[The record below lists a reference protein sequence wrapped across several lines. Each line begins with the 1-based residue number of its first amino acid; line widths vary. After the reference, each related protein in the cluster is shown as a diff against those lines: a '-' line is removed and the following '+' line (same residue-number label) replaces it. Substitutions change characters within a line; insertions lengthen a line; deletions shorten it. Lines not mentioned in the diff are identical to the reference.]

1 MIPVWLIA
9 INFVRQQR
17 IVTYVFL
24 AWVVGFG
31 LLFGLWGGGD
41 RSDLLALFHQQTAY
55 GVVYTLFLAAASVHG
70 ERQSR
75 RILSVLSKGIRRH
88 EYIAGLML
96 GSVLM
101 TCLYM
106 VSLGLVNVWLASR
119 LGFSAQIW
127 PIWSIL
133 AAATLA
139 GVLVAAIATMF
150 STFAHPLVATIGT
163 IILAGLPAGLQA
175 WKGNPVGVLSP
186 AGYVLQQIFNSDF
199 VHGWA
204 GGWDFVP
211 MAILQILFFWALA
224 GLIFQRKDVTAAIE

>member
-1 MIPVWLIA
+1 MTAVWLIA

-17 IVTYVFL
+17 IVTYIFL

-31 LLFGLWGGGD
+31 ALFGLWGGGD
-41 RSDLLALFHQQTAY
+41 RSDMLALFHQQTAY
-55 GVVYTLFLAAASVHG
+55 GVIYTLFLAAASVHG

-75 RILSVLSKGIRRH
+75 RILSVLSKGIHRH

-106 VSLGLVNVWLASR
+106 VSLGIVNVWLAAR
-119 LGFSAQIW
+119 LGFSAQLW
-127 PIWSIL
+127 PIL

-139 GVLVAAIATMF
+139 GVLIAAIATMF

-163 IILAGLPAGLQA
+163 IILAGVPAGMQA
-175 WKGNPVGVLSP
+175 WKGHPVGIFSP
-186 AGYVLQQIFNSDF
+186 VAYVLQHIFLSDF
-199 VHGWA
+199 TNGWT
-204 GGWDFVP
+204 GGWSFAP
-211 MAILQILFFWALA
+211 MALLETLFFWAVA
-224 GLIFQRKDVTAAIE
+224 TVIFYRKDVTAAIE

>member
-1 MIPVWLIA
+1 MTAVWLIA
-9 INFVRQQR
+9 LNFVRQQR

-41 RSDLLALFHQQTAY
+41 RSDLLALFHQQASY
-55 GVVYTLFLAAASVHG
+55 GVIYTLFLAAASVHG

-75 RILSVLSKGIRRH
+75 RILLVLSKGIHRH

-106 VSLGLVNVWLASR
+106 TSLGLVNFWLAWR
-119 LGFSAQIW
+119 LGFSANIL
-127 PIWSIL
+127 PTL

-163 IILAGLPAGLQA
+163 IILAGVPAGLQA
-175 WKGNPVGVLSP
+175 WKGSPVGMLSP
-186 AGYVLQQIFNSDF
+186 VGYVLQQIFNSDF
-199 VHGWA
+199 VNGWT
-204 GGWDFVP
+204 GGWSFVP
-211 MAILQILFFWALA
+211 MAMVQIVFFWTLA
-224 GLIFQRKDVTAAIE
+224 GVIFQRKDVTAAIE